1 MFYLFLGN
9 TNPNFCTF
17 ALMMNT
23 SETLTLE
30 ELTSRLSGVIASESS
45 LRNVWVTAETSDVR
59 RAMHC
64 YLELIQKDPLT
75 GEPVARIRA
84 TIWRSALARID
95 ADFAASTGNRLASG
109 MKVRVFVS
117 VNYHPSYG
125 LSLNITD
132 IDAAY
137 TMGNLVRLR
146 CSPPYR
152 CDLRARSRRIWRF
165 HPSALYQPPPP
176 SFHHPSL
183 SCADAG
189 AGSSGRHN
197 IGLGGDCR

>member
-75 GEPVARIRA
+75 GEP
-84 TIWRSALARID
+84 
-95 ADFAASTGNRLASG
+95 G
-109 MKVRVFVS
+109 VR
-117 VNYHPSYG
+117 PSP
-125 LSLNITD
+125 
-132 IDAAY
+132 A
-137 TMGNLVRLR
+137 
-146 CSPPYR
+146 
-152 CDLRARSRRIWRF
+152 
-165 HPSALYQPPPP
+165 
-176 SFHHPSL
+176 
-183 SCADAG
+183 
-189 AGSSGRHN
+189 
-197 IGLGGDCR
+197 